1 MRKLTLGKMLEHI
14 KTKETH
20 GEDIIL
26 EIVLMHTNDVERS
39 EDLKRYYRHVM
50 KPRDPYLA
58 PYRRDNLVMF
68 GRVAR
73 PAI

>member
-1 MRKLTLGKMLEHI
+1 MRKLQVQQMVKHI
-14 KTKETH
+14 SAKEIR
-20 GEDIIL
+20 GEDIIHEFVMMFNSRFEL
-26 EIVLMHTNDVERS
+26 NREI
-39 EDLKRYYRHVM
+39 KRYYRHVM